1 MLLGM
6 MEGMEETIPY
16 LAQAIGICGGM
27 EGLIMEPTQQ
37 TLMPI
42 WGLEVGA
49 LEAPLPSVE
58 LIGVLLQFHPK
69 VELMF
74 LAMVGILV
82 MEVVIAPT
90 VWEGEV
96 MQEILQVVGL
106 PHYRMLHQMVVMMG
120 LLQIF
125 MVAVQFMG
133 TTLGVQQTPRE
144 RDLIH
149 LVMGLAME
157 RLTFWVKVLPDM
169 LVVIVSLRDRQILV
183 RANH

>member
-1 MLLGM
+1 
-6 MEGMEETIPY
+6 ME
-16 LAQAIGICGGM
+16 
-27 EGLIMEPTQQ
+27 
-37 TLMPI
+37 
-42 WGLEVGA
+42 V
-49 LEAPLPSVE
+49 LEAPLPTLE

-82 MEVVIAPT
+82 TEVVIAPT

-96 MQEILQVVGL
+96 MQEILQVVGP

-125 MVAVQFMG
+125 MAAVQF
-133 TTLGVQQTPRE
+133 TRTPLGVRQTLRE
-144 RDLIH
+144 KDLVH
-149 LVMGLAME
+149 LVLGLAME
-157 RLTFWVKVLPDM
+157 HLTFWVKVLPDM
-169 LVVIVSLRDRQILV
+169 LVVIVLLRDRQILV